1 MSRIEFFY
9 PSFTKKAVTFTIDD
23 GNKKYDTIFLDIL
36 RPAGI
41 KGTFNLCSNIS
52 SPSMRE
58 ELKEF
63 YCGYGIANHCKYHP
77 LVNLDG
83 IEYRIAKERFDEATA
98 DPAFI
103 YPVEEAK
110 GFYWAIQP
118 NGWRQMVLEEDYLR
132 FVDEGQRE
140 LREIFGEGAARDYV
154 WPYREMENERIRA
167 YVKGK
172 YRSVRK
178 TGCTYDLDG
187 FAIPRDKKSW
197 SYNAVDTNLLEVM
210 EKYEN
215 YPDDGEL
222 KFFAFGV
229 HSYDF
234 ERDGRWDDLREFA
247 RRYGNRPD
255 TYWYASVEDIFDY
268 EEAVRSVN
276 IKEGMI
282 ENPGPLM
289 VYLTVDGDRIT
300 ISPGKRITI

>member
-1 MSRIEFFY
+1 
-9 PSFTKKAVTFTIDD
+9 
-23 GNKKYDTIFLDIL
+23 
-36 RPAGI
+36 
-41 KGTFNLCSNIS
+41 
-52 SPSMRE
+52 
-58 ELKEF
+58 
-63 YCGYGIANHCKYHP
+63 
-77 LVNLDG
+77 
-83 IEYRIAKERFDEATA
+83 
-98 DPAFI
+98 
-103 YPVEEAK
+103 
-110 GFYWAIQP
+110 
-118 NGWRQMVLEEDYLR
+118 
-132 FVDEGQRE
+132 
-140 LREIFGEGAARDYV
+140 
-154 WPYREMENERIRA
+154 
-167 YVKGK
+167 
-172 YRSVRK
+172 
-178 TGCTYDLDG
+178 
-187 FAIPRDKKSW
+187 
-197 SYNAVDTNLLEVM
+197 M